1 MRLSNLQKNVIYE
14 SQKIIKKNYF
24 FSNSLS
30 YFPIFSNTP
39 GTLFLK
45 SINDKKFLINYF
57 TNNLKF
63 FLAIIFSKVEFK
75 KYFKDK
81 EHFKNIYIS
90 WGFKNNFDKS
100 GNFKDRYTNKNI
112 SSFKNTLIF
121 LIYLDDELPKKIKP
135 NVVLVFKKKFLKNL
149 NFFYFLKYLIKN
161 LGKDFFKK
169 MSSFNSLSDQLI
181 NYIEKNISSE
191 KIKKIFIIYEG
202 QPFQKNI
209 INYFKK
215 KNKFLNVTGYDHSA
229 PPALPLNLIYD
240 GCSPDRLLITGKEQ
254 AIFYRKYLNWPKKRL
269 KIIPSFRFKKEK
281 KMFFQ
286 KRIFLPFELDNK
298 NIFLKNF
305 QILSDLDVINDLSNF
320 EVKIHPLGIK
330 NREHIEFSSN
340 IKSIIKKKKYLKQ
353 NKSNN
358 YSVFFG
364 QTTAILVALEL
375 NFKCYHVCSYPIF
388 DSYSSKLWSSIKVQ
402 RLSDNLFLYELRKK
416 NSFIKK
422 GSNNEKIF

>member
-1 MRLSNLQKNVIYE
+1 MNETITIDEVKSGCRQAQNDIRNINKGQTNFVLLFSDNVKQIADMH
-14 SQKIIKKNYF
+14 SIITEK
-24 FSNSLS
+24 
-30 YFPIFSNTP
+30 
-39 GTLFLK
+39 
-45 SINDKKFLINYF
+45 
-57 TNNLKF
+57 TNN
-63 FLAIIFSKVEFK
+63 
-75 KYFKDK
+75 
-81 EHFKNIYIS
+81 
-90 WGFKNNFDKS
+90 
-100 GNFKDRYTNKNI
+100 TNKNI

-209 INYFKK
+209 IKYFKK

-281 KMFFQ
+281 K
-286 KRIFLPFELDNK
+286 N
-298 NIFLKNF
+298 
-305 QILSDLDVINDLSNF
+305 
-320 EVKIHPLGIK
+320 
-330 NREHIEFSSN
+330 
-340 IKSIIKKKKYLKQ
+340 
-353 NKSNN
+353 
-358 YSVFFG
+358 VF
-364 QTTAILVALEL
+364 
-375 NFKCYHVCSYPIF
+375 
-388 DSYSSKLWSSIKVQ
+388 
-402 RLSDNLFLYELRKK
+402 
-416 NSFIKK
+416 
-422 GSNNEKIF
+422 